1 MQQKIVY
8 AILNLFSAVTGKYF
22 LYIKR
27 NEHNQPGKTAIKD
40 RFGTWHVGDVFDKDD
55 FAYGIAQNGL
65 VEEVETHLFNNIL
78 TELQKNKEN
87 LTVYDIGANIGYYGI
102 MAATEFGAIT
112 HSFEPLKE
120 YADCITEASKLNGNS
135 ERMHVHNLALSDK
148 NGDAVFTKAGS
159 GSSLEGN
166 FNETA
171 NLTKITIPTAKLD
184 DLALRNNLSLPD
196 FVKIDVEGHELAALR
211 GAYQI
216 FTEAKPVFF
225 IELCTSLSGIGRSYV
240 NPYYQETLKYFA
252 DLGYQ
257 MYLIKDNNELE
268 SWNSNKKINK
278 AGMFLCLSTTN
289 HADLIKKLT
298 TTYQVTK

>member
-27 NEHNQPGKTAIKD
+27 SEHNQPGQTAIKD

-55 FAYGIAQNGL
+55 FAFGIAQNGL
-65 VEEVETHLFNNIL
+65 VEETETHLFNQIL
-78 TELQKNKEN
+78 IELKKTQSN

-102 MAATEFGAIT
+102 MAATKFGAVT

-120 YADCITEASKLNGNS
+120 YADCITEASKLNGNT

-148 NGDAVFTKAGS
+148 NGDASFTKAGS

-171 NLTKITIPTAKLD
+171 NLTKITIKTARLD
-184 DLALRNNLSLPD
+184 DLATELNLSLPD
-196 FVKIDVEGHELAALR
+196 FVKIDVEGHELAALQ
-211 GAYQI
+211 GARQVL
-216 FTEAKPVFF
+216 TQAQPVFF
-225 IELCTSLSGIGRSYV
+225 IELCTNLNGIGRSYV
-240 NPYYQETLKYFA
+240 NPYYSETLKYFS

-257 MYLIKDNNELE
+257 MFLIKDNNELE
-268 SWNSNKKINK
+268 CWDAGKSINK
-278 AGMFLCLSTTN
+278 AGMFLCLNTSK
-289 HADLIKKLT
+289 HKDLLEILSA
-298 TTYQVTK
+298 TYQITK